1 MAQVHRDAW
10 PSYARSANREI
21 PSACSPSLASD
32 RIDHQPRAQQTPRI
46 REGIVTTAALAGF
59 ENLEQPLDAID
70 VSDPAIYQQDTWHPV
85 FARLRR
91 VAPVHYCAESRYGPY
106 WSVTRYNDIMTV
118 ELDHATY
125 SSQLGG
131 IQVEDQ
137 PADMKRGSFIRMDPP
152 RHTAQRKTVAP
163 VAAPT
168 NLASYEATIR
178 ERTRAVLDG
187 LPRNETFDWVDAVSI
202 ELTTMMLATL
212 FDFPWEERRK
222 LTYWSDVAICNVN
235 SLEAPVHSEEER
247 FAELLRMAD
256 VFKGLWKERAK
267 GPPKLDLISMMAH
280 SEHTRDMPELEFVGN
295 LALLIV
301 GGNDTTRNS
310 MSGGLLALSENPDE
324 LAKLKANPALVPSL
338 VAETIR
344 YQTPVIH
351 MRRTATRDTEL
362 AGQHIRQG
370 DKVVMWYVSG
380 NRDESA
386 IDNPDAFIVD
396 RPRPRQ
402 HLSYG
407 AGIHRC
413 VGDRLAD
420 LQLQI
425 LWEEILARNLDIA
438 VMGPPKRL
446 YSNFI
451 RGIRE
456 LPVRIRAH

>member
-1 MAQVHRDAW
+1 VTATPA
-10 PSYARSANREI
+10 
-21 PSACSPSLASD
+21 ACEPL
-32 RIDHQPRAQQTPRI
+32 T
-46 REGIVTTAALAGF
+46 
-59 ENLEQPLDAID
+59 QPLGSID
-70 VSDPAIYQQDTWHPV
+70 VSDPAIYEQDTWQPL

-91 VAPVHYCAESRYGPY
+91 EAPVHYCAESRYGPY

-118 ELDHATY
+118 ELDHASY
-125 SSQLGG
+125 SSQLG

-152 RHTAQRKTVAP
+152 RHTVQRKTVAP
-163 VAAPT
+163 IAAPN

-178 ERTRAVLDG
+178 ERTRVVLDA
-187 LPRNETFDWVDAVSI
+187 LPRNETFDWVEEVSI

-212 FDFPWEERRK
+212 FDFPWEDRRK
-222 LTYWSDVAICNVN
+222 LTFWSDVAICNVD
-235 SLEAPVHSEEER
+235 APGAPIRTEEER
-247 FAELLRMAD
+247 FAELLRMAE
-256 VFKGLWKERAK
+256 VFKGLWEERAK
-267 GPPKLDLISMMAH
+267 APPRLDLISMMAH
-280 SEHTRDMPELEFVGN
+280 GPGTRDMPEMEFVGN

-310 MSGGLLALSENPDE
+310 MSGGLLALSENPGE
-324 LAKLKANPALVPSL
+324 LAKLKGNPALVPSL

-351 MRRTATRDTEL
+351 MRRTATRDIEL
-362 AGQHIRQG
+362 AGQHIRRG

-380 NRDESA
+380 NRDESV
-386 IDNPDAFIVD
+386 IESPDAFVID
-396 RPRPRQ
+396 RTKPRQ

-420 LQLQI
+420 LQLRI
-425 LWEEILARNLDIA
+425 LWEEILARNLDIV

-456 LPVRIRAH
+456 LPVRINSG

>member
-1 MAQVHRDAW
+1 MTAATAV
-10 PSYARSANREI
+10 RE
-21 PSACSPSLASD
+21 SLA
-32 RIDHQPRAQQTPRI
+32 
-46 REGIVTTAALAGF
+46 
-59 ENLEQPLDAID
+59 QPLASID
-70 VSDPAIYQQDTWHPV
+70 VSDPSLYEQDTWRPL

-91 VAPVHYCAESRYGPY
+91 EAPVHYCAGSPYGPY
-106 WSVTRYNDIMTV
+106 WSVTRYDDIMTV

-163 VAAPT
+163 VAAPN
-168 NLASYEATIR
+168 NLASYEVTIR
-178 ERTRAVLDG
+178 ERTRAVLDS
-187 LPRNETFDWVDAVSI
+187 LPRNETFNWVDKVSI

-222 LTYWSDVAICNVN
+222 LTHWSDVAICNVN
-235 SLEAPVHSEEER
+235 APDAPVHSEEAR
-247 FAELLRMAD
+247 FAELLGMAD
-256 VFKGLWKERAK
+256 VFKRLWRERAMA
-267 GPPKLDLISMMAH
+267 PPKFDLISMMAH
-280 SEHTRDMPELEFVGN
+280 SQGTRDMPEMEFIGN

-310 MSGGLLALSENPDE
+310 MSGGLLALSENPGE
-324 LAKLKANPALVPSL
+324 LAKLKANPNLVPSL

-351 MRRTATRDTEL
+351 MRRTATCDTEL
-362 AGQHIRQG
+362 AGQRIRQG

-380 NRDESA
+380 NRDDSVIENA
-386 IDNPDAFIVD
+386 DAFIVD
-396 RPRPRQ
+396 RAKPRQ

-420 LQLQI
+420 LQLKI
-425 LWEEILARNLDIA
+425 LWEEILARDLGIQL
-438 VMGPPKRL
+438 MGPPRRL
-446 YSNFI
+446 FSNFI

-456 LPVRIRAH
+456 LPVQIRM

>member
-1 MAQVHRDAW
+1 MTAAIAAH
-10 PSYARSANREI
+10 E
-21 PSACSPSLASD
+21 SLA
-32 RIDHQPRAQQTPRI
+32 QPV
-46 REGIVTTAALAGF
+46 GS
-59 ENLEQPLDAID
+59 ID
-70 VSDPAIYQQDTWHPV
+70 VSDPSLYEQDTWRPL

-91 VAPVHYCAESRYGPY
+91 EAPVHYCAASPYGPY

-118 ELDHATY
+118 ELDHVTY

-131 IQVEDQ
+131 IQLEDQ
-137 PADMKRGSFIRMDPP
+137 PADMKRASFIRMDPP
-152 RHTAQRKTVAP
+152 RHTTQRKTVAP
-163 VAAPT
+163 VAAPN
-168 NLASYEATIR
+168 NLTSYEVAIR
-178 ERTRAVLDG
+178 DRTRAVLDA
-187 LPRNETFDWVDAVSI
+187 LPRSETFDWVDKVSI

-235 SLEAPVHSEEER
+235 APDAPVHSEEER

-256 VFKGLWKERAK
+256 VFKGLWRERAK
-267 GPPKLDLISMMAH
+267 AQPRLDLISMMAH
-280 SEHTRDMPELEFVGN
+280 SEGTRGMPEMEFVGN

-310 MSGGLLALSENPDE
+310 MSGGLLALSENPGE
-324 LAKLKANPALVPSL
+324 LAKLKANPTLVPSL

-362 AGQHIRQG
+362 AGQGIRQG

-380 NRDESA
+380 NRDDSVIENA
-386 IDNPDAFIVD
+386 DAFIVD
-396 RPRPRQ
+396 RTKPRQ

-420 LQLQI
+420 LQLKI
-425 LWEEILARNLDIA
+425 LWEEILARDLDIQ
-438 VMGPPKRL
+438 VMGPPRRL
-446 YSNFI
+446 FSNFI

-456 LPVRIRAH
+456 LPVQIRM

>member
-1 MAQVHRDAW
+1 MTAAIAAH
-10 PSYARSANREI
+10 E
-21 PSACSPSLASD
+21 SLA
-32 RIDHQPRAQQTPRI
+32 
-46 REGIVTTAALAGF
+46 
-59 ENLEQPLDAID
+59 QPLGSID
-70 VSDPAIYQQDTWHPV
+70 VSDPSLYEQDTWRPL

-91 VAPVHYCAESRYGPY
+91 EAPVHYCAASPYGPY
-106 WSVTRYNDIMTV
+106 WSVTRYDDIMTV
-118 ELDHATY
+118 ELDHVTY

-131 IQVEDQ
+131 IQLEDQ
-137 PADMKRGSFIRMDPP
+137 PADMKRASFIRMDPP

-163 VAAPT
+163 VAAPN
-168 NLASYEATIR
+168 NLTSYEVAIR
-178 ERTRAVLDG
+178 DRTRAVLDA
-187 LPRNETFDWVDAVSI
+187 LPRSETFDWVDKVSI

-235 SLEAPVHSEEER
+235 APDAPVHSEEER

-256 VFKGLWKERAK
+256 VFKGLWRERAK
-267 GPPKLDLISMMAH
+267 AQPRLDLISMMAH
-280 SEHTRDMPELEFVGN
+280 SEGTRGMPEMEFVGN

-310 MSGGLLALSENPDE
+310 MSGGLLALSENPGE
-324 LAKLKANPALVPSL
+324 LAKLKANPTLVPSL

-351 MRRTATRDTEL
+351 MRRTTTRDTEL
-362 AGQHIRQG
+362 AGQGIRQG

-380 NRDESA
+380 NRDDSVIENA
-386 IDNPDAFIVD
+386 DAFIVD
-396 RPRPRQ
+396 RTKPRQ

-420 LQLQI
+420 LQLKI
-425 LWEEILARNLDIA
+425 LWEEILARDLDIQ
-438 VMGPPKRL
+438 VMGPPRRL
-446 YSNFI
+446 FSNFI

-456 LPVRIRAH
+456 LPVQIRM